1 MSLWNTISVLKG
13 MVLRHVPQIFPDVS
27 MEQQVYIV
35 HRRIINQ
42 PLQLATL
49 IHIPCNLGFNQGAVN
64 GNHAAVYKP
73 DLDTGSV
80 DIELTG
86 NNLLIYNRVLLY
98 LFLFSWSPGL

>member
-1 MSLWNTISVLKG
+1 
-13 MVLRHVPQIFPDVS
+13 MVFRHIFQIPPNIPV
-27 MEQQVYIV
+27 EQQVYIV

-49 IHIPCNLGFNQGAVN
+49 IHIPCNLVFNQGAVN

-86 NNLLIYNRVLLY
+86 NNLLIYNSVLLN